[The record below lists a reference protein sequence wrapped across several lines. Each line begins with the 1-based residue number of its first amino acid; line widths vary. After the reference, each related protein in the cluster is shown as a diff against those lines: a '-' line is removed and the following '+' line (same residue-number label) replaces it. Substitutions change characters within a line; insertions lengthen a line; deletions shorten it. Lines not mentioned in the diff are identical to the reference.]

1 MINIFLCD
9 DTPLQ
14 LRHVHEFIENYMQ
27 NQPACI
33 FDYSSPKGLL
43 SGLDNHS
50 ANITI
55 LDIDL
60 GKGKASGIDLAK
72 TIKIG
77 RAHV

>member
-33 FDYSSPKGLL
+33 NTTL
-43 SGLDNHS
+43 
-50 ANITI
+50 I
-55 LDIDL
+55 LKESLPHD
-60 GKGKASGIDLAK
+60 
-72 TIKIG
+72 
-77 RAHV
+77 